1 MKQMKQKCLVNAGG
15 AEEAIGY
22 YSVGSDGKEVNYKPP
37 VSATATNLQ
46 FLDGAF
52 VVDFP
57 IEVLYSFYETLQL
70 GFMPLHCTANL
81 LLDQTLH
88 LQTTMA
94 TFKENESPRTW
105 QCWVFNL
112 EGKIVI

>member
-1 MKQMKQKCLVNAGG
+1 MN
-15 AEEAIGY
+15 
-22 YSVGSDGKEVNYKPP
+22 SRPP

-57 IEVLYSFYETLQL
+57 IEVLYSFYQTLQL
-70 GFMPLHCTANL
+70 GFLPLHCTANL

-94 TFKENESPRTW
+94 TFKENESPRTG
-105 QCWVFNL
+105 QCGGLTSRGRRQKQYVLGLLFFLNVSTYIKL
-112 EGKIVI
+112 REFKLFIVGSG